1 MGYYYSVDR
10 EAEKYSEKNNQ
21 FETLICIKKGAKEIE
36 QYEKILTVLTDRK
49 TNEDLKS
56 IAKEHKNKQKEYI
69 AMKERLSSIQEKDI
83 QEKKA
88 FENMV
93 KGSKAGYYGF
103 EGELLKINVNNPQE
117 IIEQQK
123 KVDEI
128 IEKMASKGVK
138 VEDISVLT
146 HTIISIKVDRG
157 NWKYENYIK
166 TIEEEFISEFKKINP
181 FLSIDLISLS
191 SDVNYC
197 FKDGKLLINEKISNC
212 DYKQI
217 KASELK
223 EKKEKELQKEV
234 KKIPL
239 SSIEILESLMKHKIE
254 KSYIADSLK
263 ISEEAIGYIM
273 KNLKEIK
280 AEKKEEEIK
289 NKKRI
294 STKRTIS

>member
-1 MGYYYSVDR
+1 MGYYYSVDK
-10 EAEKYSEKNNQ
+10 EAEKYSGKNQ

-36 QYEKILTVLTDRK
+36 QYEKILTALTDRK

-83 QEKKA
+83 QEKKT
-88 FENMV
+88 FENIV

-123 KVDEI
+123 KVDKI
-128 IEKMASKGVK
+128 IGKMASKGVK

-146 HTIISIKVDRG
+146 HTIISIKVDRR

-166 TIEEEFISEFKKINP
+166 TIEEEFISEFQKINP

-197 FKDGKLLINEKISNC
+197 FKDGKLLVNEKISNY

-217 KASELK
+217 KASEFK

-254 KSYIADSLK
+254 KSHIADSLK

-280 AEKKEEEIK
+280 TEKKEEQIK
-289 NKKRI
+289 NKKKI
-294 STKRTIS
+294 STKRTVS

>member
-1 MGYYYSVDR
+1 MGYYYSVDK
-10 EAEKYSEKNNQ
+10 EAEKYSGKNQ

-36 QYEKILTVLTDRK
+36 QYEKILTALTDRK

-69 AMKERLSSIQEKDI
+69 AMKERLDSIQEKDVK
-83 QEKKA
+83 EKKA
-88 FENMV
+88 FENIV
-93 KGSKAGYYGF
+93 KGIKAGYYGF
-103 EGELLKINVNNPQE
+103 ESELLKVNVNNPQE
-117 IIEQQK
+117 IIKQQK
-123 KVDEI
+123 MVDEI
-128 IEKMASKGVK
+128 VGKMASKGVK

-146 HTIISIKVDRG
+146 HTIISIKIDSG
-157 NWKYENYIK
+157 KWKYENYIK

-197 FKDGKLLINEKISNC
+197 FKDGKLSVDETILNC

-217 KASELK
+217 KASEFK
-223 EKKEKELQKEV
+223 EKKEKEMQKEI

-254 KSYIADSLK
+254 KSHIADSLK
-263 ISEEAIGYIM
+263 ISEKAIGYIM

-280 AEKKEEEIK
+280 TEKKEEELK
-289 NKKRI
+289 NKKKV
-294 STKRTIS
+294 STKRTVS

>member
-1 MGYYYSVDR
+1 M
-10 EAEKYSEKNNQ
+10 K
-21 FETLICIKKGAKEIE
+21 
-36 QYEKILTVLTDRK
+36 KILTVLTDRK

-117 IIEQQK
+117 IIEKQK

-166 TIEEEFISEFKKINP
+166 TIEEEFISEFQKINP

-197 FKDGKLLINEKISNC
+197 FKDGKLLVNEKISNY

-217 KASELK
+217 KASEFK
-223 EKKEKELQKEV
+223 EKKEKDLQKEV
-234 KKIPL
+234 KKISL
-239 SSIEILESLMKHKIE
+239 NSIEILESLMKHKIE

-280 AEKKEEEIK
+280 IEKKEEQIK
-289 NKKRI
+289 NKKKI

>member
-117 IIEQQK
+117 IIEKQK

-146 HTIISIKVDRG
+146 HTIISIKVNRG

-191 SDVNYC
+191 SNVNYC
-197 FKDGKLLINEKISNC
+197 FKDGKLSVDETILNC

-217 KASELK
+217 KASEFK
-223 EKKEKELQKEV
+223 ENKEKEMQKEV

-239 SSIEILESLMKHKIE
+239 SLIEILESLMKHKIE
-254 KSYIADSLK
+254 KSHIADSLK
-263 ISEEAIGYIM
+263 ISEKAIGYIM

-280 AEKKEEEIK
+280 TEKKEEELK
-289 NKKRI
+289 NKKKV
-294 STKRTIS
+294 STKRTVS

>member
-1 MGYYYSVDR
+1 MGYYYSVDK
-10 EAEKYSEKNNQ
+10 EAEKYSGKNQ

-36 QYEKILTVLTDRK
+36 QYEKILTALTDRK

-69 AMKERLSSIQEKDI
+69 AMKERLDSIQEKDVK
-83 QEKKA
+83 EKKA

-117 IIEQQK
+117 IIEKQK

-146 HTIISIKVDRG
+146 HTIISIKVNRG

-191 SDVNYC
+191 SNVNYC
-197 FKDGKLLINEKISNC
+197 FKDGKLSVDETILNC

-217 KASELK
+217 KASEFK
-223 EKKEKELQKEV
+223 EKKEKEMQKEV

-254 KSYIADSLK
+254 KSHIADSLK
-263 ISEEAIGYIM
+263 ISEKAIGYIM

-280 AEKKEEEIK
+280 TEKKEEELK
-289 NKKRI
+289 NKKKV
-294 STKRTIS
+294 STKRTVS

>member
-1 MGYYYSVDR
+1 MGYYYSVDK
-10 EAEKYSEKNNQ
+10 EAEKYSGKNQ

-36 QYEKILTVLTDRK
+36 QYEKILTALTDRK

-69 AMKERLSSIQEKDI
+69 AMKERLDSIQEKDVK
-83 QEKKA
+83 EKKA
-88 FENMV
+88 FENIV
-93 KGSKAGYYGF
+93 KGIKAGYYGF
-103 EGELLKINVNNPQE
+103 ESELLKVNVNNPQE
-117 IIEQQK
+117 IIKQQK
-123 KVDEI
+123 MVDEI
-128 IEKMASKGVK
+128 VGKMTSKGVK

-146 HTIISIKVDRG
+146 HTIISIKIDSG
-157 NWKYENYIK
+157 KWKYENYIK

-197 FKDGKLLINEKISNC
+197 FKDGKLSVDETILNY

-217 KASELK
+217 KASEFK
-223 EKKEKELQKEV
+223 EKKEKEMQKEV

-254 KSYIADSLK
+254 KSQIADSLK
-263 ISEEAIGYIM
+263 ITEETIGYIM

-280 AEKKEEEIK
+280 TEKKEEQIK
-289 NKKRI
+289 NKKKI
-294 STKRTIS
+294 STKRTVS

>member
-1 MGYYYSVDR
+1 MGYYCSVDK
-10 EAEKYSEKNNQ
+10 EAEKYSGKNQ

-36 QYEKILTVLTDRK
+36 QYEKILTALTDRK

-69 AMKERLSSIQEKDI
+69 AMKERLDSIQEKDVK
-83 QEKKA
+83 EKKA
-88 FENMV
+88 FENIV
-93 KGSKAGYYGF
+93 KGIKVGYYGF
-103 EGELLKINVNNPQE
+103 ESELLKVNVNNPQE
-117 IIEQQK
+117 IIKQQK
-123 KVDEI
+123 MVDEI
-128 IEKMASKGVK
+128 VGKMTSKGVK

-146 HTIISIKVDRG
+146 HTIISIKIDSG
-157 NWKYENYIK
+157 KWKYENYIK

-191 SDVNYC
+191 SDINYC
-197 FKDGKLLINEKISNC
+197 FKDGKLSVDETILNC

-217 KASELK
+217 KASEFK
-223 EKKEKELQKEV
+223 EKKEKEMQKEV

-289 NKKRI
+289 NKKKI

>member
-1 MGYYYSVDR
+1 
-10 EAEKYSEKNNQ
+10 
-21 FETLICIKKGAKEIE
+21 
-36 QYEKILTVLTDRK
+36 
-49 TNEDLKS
+49 
-56 IAKEHKNKQKEYI
+56 
-69 AMKERLSSIQEKDI
+69 MKERLSSIQEKDI

-191 SDVNYC
+191 SNVNYC
-197 FKDGKLLINEKISNC
+197 FKDGKLSVDETILNC

-217 KASELK
+217 KASEFK
-223 EKKEKELQKEV
+223 EKKEKEMQKEV

-254 KSYIADSLK
+254 KSHIADSLK
-263 ISEEAIGYIM
+263 ISEKAIGYIM

-280 AEKKEEEIK
+280 TEKKEEELK
-289 NKKRI
+289 NKKKV
-294 STKRTIS
+294 STKRTVS

>member
-10 EAEKYSEKNNQ
+10 EAEKYSGKNQ
-21 FETLICIKKGAKEIE
+21 FKTLICIKKGAKEIE
-36 QYEKILTVLTDRK
+36 QYEKILTALTDRK

-69 AMKERLSSIQEKDI
+69 AMKERLDSIQEKDVK
-83 QEKKA
+83 EKKA
-88 FENMV
+88 FENIV
-93 KGSKAGYYGF
+93 KGIKAGYYGF
-103 EGELLKINVNNPQE
+103 ESELLKINVNNPQE

-123 KVDEI
+123 VVDEI
-128 IEKMASKGVK
+128 IGKMTSKGVK

-146 HTIISIKVDRG
+146 HTIISIKMDNG
-157 NWKYENYIK
+157 KWKYENYIK

-197 FKDGKLLINEKISNC
+197 FKDGKLLVDETILNY

-217 KASELK
+217 KASEFK
-223 EKKEKELQKEV
+223 EKKEKEMQKEV

-254 KSYIADSLK
+254 KSHIADSLK

-280 AEKKEEEIK
+280 TEKKEEELK
-289 NKKRI
+289 NKKKV
-294 STKRTIS
+294 STKRMVS